1 MLQIAPF
8 EKHVAEYDEWFEKHP
23 FVYETELAALRR
35 QMLTLPENLVGL
47 EVGVGT
53 GRYAAPLGIKEGV
66 EPSEEMA
73 KRAVRRGVEVVN
85 ARAEKLPYRDI
96 HFDFVLIVTICHLDK
111 VPEAF
116 AEAYRVLKPGG
127 VLIVGFLDGDGVIAK
142 RYEER
147 RNQSTFYRHATFYR
161 VNRVEEML
169 KKAGFAN
176 LQIIQTLFGELEEI
190 NEVQDSRQGYG
201 EGSFVVVKAV
211 KKLG

>member
-23 FVYETELAALRR
+23 FAYESELAALR
-35 QMLTLPENLVGL
+35 QQLLSLPENLRGL

-53 GRYAAPLGIKEGV
+53 GRYAAPLGIREGI

-96 HFDFVLIVTICHLDK
+96 HFDFVLIVTICHFDK
-111 VPEAF
+111 VTEAL

-127 VLIVGFLDGDGVIAK
+127 ALILGFLERDGLIA
-142 RYEER
+142 RAYEAR
-147 RNQSTFYRHATFYR
+147 REESIFYRHATFYSVKR
-161 VNRVEEML
+161 VRDML
-169 KKAGFAN
+169 EKTGFKG
-176 LQIIQTLFGELEEI
+176 LSFTQTLFGKLEDI
-190 NEVQDSRQGYG
+190 DAIQDARPGYG
-201 EGSFVVVKAV
+201 EGSFVVVKAI
-211 KKLG
+211 KK

>member
-8 EKHVAEYDEWFEKHP
+8 EKHVEEYDEWFDKHP
-23 FVYETELAALRR
+23 FVYESELSALRQ
-35 QMLTLPENLVGL
+35 QMLSLPANLLGL

-53 GRYAAPLGIKEGV
+53 GRYAGPLGIKEGI

-85 ARAEKLPYRDI
+85 GKAEQLPYRDI

>member
-1 MLQIAPF
+1 M
-8 EKHVAEYDEWFEKHP
+8 AEYDEWFEKHP